1 MNRYKIFKYEL
12 KRLLINKVFAVLLV
26 ITAFYSWQ
34 VLDREI
40 VMGVAYT
47 APFSQWSYG
56 AFLGNILP
64 LLSITLLFFVTY
76 LFSQKEKMVGTITS
90 ATPADPVKYGLTKW
104 AAVLV
109 GYVLIA
115 VVVIGISMVF
125 YSRTFEFWD
134 FGSFVVPLA
143 LTLIPSLLLTF
154 GLGTTLGRINPNLL
168 YVLMMLILLSGRIG
182 LPYGL
187 DVFSGTFFSEYP
199 LTLPIGELGEPAFVV
214 PASVM
219 LGRTFVSL
227 IGISLI
233 VKSVLDF
240 RRQSAV

>member
-12 KRLLINKVFAVLLV
+12 KRILVNKVFAVLLV

-34 VLDREI
+34 ILDREI

-104 AAVLV
+104 SAILV

-115 VVVIGISMVF
+115 AVVIGISMVF

-134 FGSFVVPLA
+134 F
-143 LTLIPSLLLTF
+143 
-154 GLGTTLGRINPNLL
+154 
-168 YVLMMLILLSGRIG
+168 
-182 LPYGL
+182 
-187 DVFSGTFFSEYP
+187 
-199 LTLPIGELGEPAFVV
+199 
-214 PASVM
+214 
-219 LGRTFVSL
+219 
-227 IGISLI
+227 
-233 VKSVLDF
+233 
-240 RRQSAV
+240 